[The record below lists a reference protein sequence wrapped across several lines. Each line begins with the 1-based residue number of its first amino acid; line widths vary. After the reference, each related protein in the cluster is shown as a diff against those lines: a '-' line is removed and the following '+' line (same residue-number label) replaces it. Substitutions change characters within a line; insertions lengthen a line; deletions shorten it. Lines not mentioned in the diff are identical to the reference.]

1 MTVALTP
8 YQSLLVEFVPRPIR
22 SERDYKRA
30 LRQVDRLLTAHP
42 NREQSEL
49 IELLSTL
56 IEQFEATEH
65 PTPKVA
71 PRDLLAHYLENR
83 GLTRAQLARETGI
96 PRSAITNILQGRR
109 SISKANARCFA
120 EFFHAPVSAF
130 I

>member
-1 MTVALTP
+1 MSATLTA

-22 SERDYKRA
+22 SERDYKKA
-30 LRQVDRLLTAHP
+30 LRQVEHLLTAHP
-42 NREQSEL
+42 SREQSEL

-56 IEQFEATEH
+56 IEHYEALEL

-71 PRDLLAHYLENR
+71 PRDLLEHYLENR
-83 GLTRAQLARETGI
+83 GLTRAQLSRATGI

-109 SISKANARCFA
+109 SISKANARRLA
-120 EFFHAPVSAF
+120 EFFNSPVSAF